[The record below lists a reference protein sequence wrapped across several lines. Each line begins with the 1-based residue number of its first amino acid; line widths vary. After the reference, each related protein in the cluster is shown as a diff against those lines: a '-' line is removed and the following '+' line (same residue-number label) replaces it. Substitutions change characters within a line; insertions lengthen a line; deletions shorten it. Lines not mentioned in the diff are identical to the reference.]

1 VSCASLV
8 APAISQLINQIA
20 IPVHLSL
27 LPCLLS
33 DSYLCSLS
41 AMDLVD

>member
-1 VSCASLV
+1 VCCGSLV
-8 APAISQLINQIA
+8 VRISVDRQIA

-27 LPCLLS
+27 LPCPLS